1 MSLINLNNLGSI
13 DVSHEVMGG
22 EGNWTKINSD
32 FFPEVVAHFEWI
44 RQNVNL
50 SDLYKNKEVANGFNR
65 IIKKHTGINA
75 VLSDEYTEF
84 ATIPADV
91 NRNNILMDP
100 SHRKYFTNEDLAKS
114 SGQLRSMV
122 DMKNYRISGDF
133 SNIPVKLF
141 ISPDFIYSKS
151 LEMSSEELAAAVL
164 HEVGHM
170 FTYFVSSV
178 YTFTTVMPML
188 SMVNRIMKT
197 DNHDELTLILKEWNN
212 EDSTLTKVDVEELS
226 SKRKEIIVT
235 ALISNYV
242 RDVKYLVKHSEY
254 DQINSEYL
262 ADKFAARFGAGAYVA
277 SMLDKI
283 YTYVGHRSK
292 SSLVGFI
299 FVEIMIG
306 LVGTI
311 QILAPIL
318 SGEIVLAIIS
328 AGIYIMSLQ
337 AGGITNVSDGTY
349 DTITNRYKR
358 IREDLVSMLKD
369 KKIDRAIGNRIR
381 LDIKK
386 IDEVLKTYH
395 NYKSFFGGILDFIIP
410 SQRRIGTQTEFYR
423 QLESLGNN
431 DLFVHAY
438 DLRNL

>member
-44 RQNVNL
+44 RQNVNP
-50 SDLYKNKEVANGFNR
+50 SDLYKNKEVANGFKR

-100 SHRKYFTNEDLAKS
+100 RHRKFFTNEDLAKS

-151 LEMSSEELAAAVL
+151 LGMKSEELAAAVL

-188 SMVNRIMKT
+188 SMANRIMKT
-197 DNHDELTLILKEWNN
+197 DNHDDLVLVLKEWND
-212 EDSTLTKVDVEELS
+212 EDNTLTKVDVEELS
-226 SKRKEIIVT
+226 TKRKEIIVT

-318 SGEIVLAIIS
+318 SGEIVLTIIS

-369 KKIDRAIGNRIR
+369 KKIDRAIGDRIR

-386 IDEVLKTYH
+386 IDEILKTYH
-395 NYKSFFGGILDFIIP
+395 NYKSFFGAILDFIIP

-431 DLFVHAY
+431 DLFIHAY